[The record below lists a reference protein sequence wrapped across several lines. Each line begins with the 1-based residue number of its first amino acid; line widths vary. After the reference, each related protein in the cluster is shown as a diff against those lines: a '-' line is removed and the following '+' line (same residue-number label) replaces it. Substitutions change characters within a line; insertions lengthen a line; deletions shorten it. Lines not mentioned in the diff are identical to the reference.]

1 MEKKTLVLD
10 ASVIVKWFCDEEYT
24 DIALRIRD
32 KFFEGDLNVVV
43 PELMF
48 YEVLN
53 AVRYNE
59 VFSKKDKRD
68 IIDDLF
74 SVDFDVVIPDREIL
88 SEAMKL
94 ALKTDT
100 PVYDNVY
107 LAVSRSA
114 KCSFIT
120 ADERYVDKIKANDVV
135 FLGDWG

>member
-59 VFSKKDKRD
+59 VFSKKDKWD

-107 LAVSRSA
+107 LCLLYTSPSPRDISGSRMPSSA
-114 KCSFIT
+114 
-120 ADERYVDKIKANDVV
+120 
-135 FLGDWG
+135 